1 MLTNM
6 VDISLIKNW
15 HEKAKED
22 YFSRYIFEY
31 LAFEAFLKKYKY
43 SEDEIRHKSGNIKER
58 SYIQNIKNDADY
70 SSKWSELL
78 TNKKDFKKVVQ
89 ELTVFLQNEPLVS
102 DVNWWSCTS
111 FDYGQ
116 CPTNNPKGIIVNE
129 TDFVNVVEFWYQV
142 RNNLFHAGKNPDN
155 KRDEKLVAYAY
166 ATLSVFFEDILL
178 PEIEQR
184 TMHPAIWEEF
194 EHKFFTGKAEAMV
207 KVGNSDACA
216 NVYELLFTDEKFF
229 PLILNGKQID
239 RAYIIDKLS
248 FNLTNLYGDPYLL
261 KEEWDN
267 ITRRARTPED
277 KAKIAEYFSSVIPLV
292 KDAIPDLE
300 V

>member
-1 MLTNM
+1 M

-43 SEDEIRHKSGNIKER
+43 NEDEIYQKAGNTKER
-58 SYIQNIKNDADY
+58 SYIQNIKNDTYYTNTWQSLVNSNSDL
-70 SSKWSELL
+70 KKIVRELI
-78 TNKKDFKKVVQ
+78 
-89 ELTVFLQNEPLVS
+89 VFLRNEPLVS
-102 DVNWWSCTS
+102 DVNWWGCIS

-129 TDFVNVVEFWYQV
+129 DDFVNIVEFWYQV

-155 KRDEKLVAYAY
+155 KRDERLVTYAY
-166 ATLSVFFEDILL
+166 ITLSVFFEEVLL

-184 TMHPAIWEEF
+184 TMYPAIWEEF
-194 EHKFFTGKAEAMV
+194 EHKFFTGKAEVMV

-216 NVYELLFTDEKFF
+216 NVYELLFTDDKFF
-229 PLILNGKQID
+229 PLILNGRQID
-239 RAYIIDKLS
+239 KAFIIDKLS

-261 KEEWDN
+261 QEEWDN
-267 ITRRARTPED
+267 ITRRARTTED
-277 KAKIAEYFSSVIPLV
+277 KAKIAEYFKDVIPLV
-292 KDAIPDLE
+292 RDAIPDLNI
-300 V
+300 